1 MPQPAAPEVAVVK
14 TTADTPPSYHLLLVD
29 DDPLFAD
36 TLALNLEDEGY
47 EVTLCRDGQAAVDKL
62 REGLSVD
69 LVLLDWRMP
78 RLDGLATLKAIRP
91 LAPNLPVIFLTS
103 LGDPLYEEAA
113 LDKGAVDFVEKNRS
127 FGVVLKRIHLGL
139 ARQQQAQ
146 AAAEQGNAGTPS
158 SADPHLQLRPDGSRV
173 VWKGVEV
180 PLTLTEAKVV
190 TLLAARRGTDVTFR
204 QIYDVVRGQGF
215 LAGSGDNGY
224 RANVRAMIRRIRQK
238 FRDVDPTFDRLETY
252 SGFGYRW
259 REDDGTQR
267 P

>member
-1 MPQPAAPEVAVVK
+1 MPQPAAPDTQAP
-14 TTADTPPSYHLLLVD
+14 TPPVEAASHHLLLVD

-36 TLALNLEDEGY
+36 TLALNLEDEGF
-47 EVTLCRDGQAAVDKL
+47 EVTQCRDGQEAIDRL
-62 REGLSVD
+62 GDGLQVD

-91 LAPNLPVIFLTS
+91 IAPDLPVIFLTS

-139 ARQQQAQ
+139 ARTQARSTER
-146 AAAEQGNAGTPS
+146 ADGTP

-173 VWKGVEV
+173 VWKGIEV

-238 FRDVDPTFDRLETY
+238 FRDVDPGFDRLETY

-267 P
+267 T